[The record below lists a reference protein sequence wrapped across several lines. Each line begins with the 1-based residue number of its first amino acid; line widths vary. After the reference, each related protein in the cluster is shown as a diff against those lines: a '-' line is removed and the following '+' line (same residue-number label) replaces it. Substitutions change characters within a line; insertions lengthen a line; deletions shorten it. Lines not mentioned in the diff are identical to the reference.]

1 MGNCTFGPG
10 GKRADQDISQ
20 KLGDSRA
27 ILFSET
33 FSEVCDTLHSPPPSS
48 AKPLSLSSWGPR
60 RLPGS
65 SDFRR
70 GRAEPDW
77 GGAGAFR
84 VTRKRPATGG
94 SARNW
99 LAGVSTGQWRG
110 RAEWPHRG
118 SSRWPCQGRR
128 HSPTIS
134 RTLRECAPQ
143 CPRTNST
150 MQQASPG
157 RCMAARV
164 RVSGSGSAPPH
175 GHVHGRP
182 RPCPAHS
189 VPEIPADSAMAT

>member
-70 GRAEPDW
+70 GSAEPDW

-110 RAEWPHRG
+110 KASGRIGAAAGGRARDGGTHQLSAARCASARRSVPGPTALCSRPVPGGAWRRG
-118 SSRWPCQGRR
+118 SG
-128 HSPTIS
+128 
-134 RTLRECAPQ
+134 
-143 CPRTNST
+143 
-150 MQQASPG
+150 
-157 RCMAARV
+157 
-164 RVSGSGSAPPH
+164 
-175 GHVHGRP
+175 
-182 RPCPAHS
+182 
-189 VPEIPADSAMAT
+189 